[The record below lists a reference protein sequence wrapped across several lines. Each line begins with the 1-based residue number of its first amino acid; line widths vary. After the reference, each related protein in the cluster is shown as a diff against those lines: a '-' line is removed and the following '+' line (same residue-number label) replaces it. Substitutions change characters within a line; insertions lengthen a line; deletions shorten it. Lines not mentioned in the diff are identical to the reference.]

1 MVWDQ
6 PLGSGCASEQER
18 EEVVCALEF
27 IMGWL
32 CTGIWD
38 VLRSPPGLPW
48 AEHSVGSSHLLSHLS
63 HTRCLF
69 LGRKYSLRAEEN
81 APGGLGQDSR
91 RKWSCPVPQ
100 PRSQGRADDAVC
112 PKSLNGEPEERFP
125 NQKNPVSPQ
134 GFGEIEFL
142 LPYLLMEG
150 RGERGRLLDLK
161 INQMALSV

>member
-1 MVWDQ
+1 M
-6 PLGSGCASEQER
+6 
-18 EEVVCALEF
+18 
-27 IMGWL
+27 
-32 CTGIWD
+32 
-38 VLRSPPGLPW
+38 
-48 AEHSVGSSHLLSHLS
+48 
-63 HTRCLF
+63 
-69 LGRKYSLRAEEN
+69 RAEEN

-142 LPYLLMEG
+142 YLISLW
-150 RGERGRLLDLK
+150 RGEGEVAGFENKPDGSVSLK
-161 INQMALSV
+161 SLFR